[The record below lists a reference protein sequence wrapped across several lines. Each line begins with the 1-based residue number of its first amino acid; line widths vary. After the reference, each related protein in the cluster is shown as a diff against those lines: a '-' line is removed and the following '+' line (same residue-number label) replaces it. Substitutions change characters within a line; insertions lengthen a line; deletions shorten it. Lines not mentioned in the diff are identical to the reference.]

1 MKRPA
6 TWQDVFVL
14 FQILWHTITGEEGM
28 AVSAIARYGGKQLV
42 GAMLVLI
49 GVLLIFLCMPL
60 QVFVIALGIVLAG
73 TGLLLLR

>member
-6 TWQDVFVL
+6 VWQGAFVL
-14 FQILWHTITGEEGM
+14 LWILWHTITGEEGM
-28 AVSAIARYGGKQLV
+28 TVSAFMRYGGKHLLGV
-42 GAMLVLI
+42 MLVLL

-60 QVFVIALGIVLAG
+60 QVFVIALGVVLAG